1 MGHRSLL
8 FEINGLGNRLWKGEK
23 KMGFVHLHLHTEFSL
38 LDGACRIKE
47 LAAYAKKLGQDALAI
62 TDHGN
67 MFGAIDFYSACKA
80 EGIKPIIGCEVY
92 VAPRTRFDKVHRI
105 DTSPNHLVLLCKNET
120 GYRNLIKLVSAG
132 YIEGFYSR
140 PRIDHNL
147 LQEHSEGL
155 IALSACLAGEIPR
168 ALTAGDYGRAKQIA
182 EFYRDTMGPDNY
194 FIELQ
199 DHGIKEQRAIL
210 PQLVKLAQQV
220 GVGLVA
226 TNDVHY
232 IRREDSKTQ
241 KVLLCIQT
249 GKTLDEE
256 LAIEFPTQEF
266 YLKSEEEMQSLF
278 GSFEGAI
285 ENTAR
290 IAERCNLEFEFG
302 VTKLPHFEPPNG
314 EDNKEFFLRLCH
326 DGLKKHYGEQP
337 DPKILD
343 RFHYEIDVID
353 SMGFVDYYLIV
364 YDFVRYAKEHG
375 IPVGPGRG
383 SGAGSI
389 IAYCI
394 GITGIDP
401 IKYNLLFERFLNPER
416 VSMPDFDIDFC
427 YERRPEVLDYVIRK
441 YGADHVA
448 QIVTFGTLAA
458 RGAIRDVGRVMGMP
472 YDVVDKIAKQV
483 PIHPGVTITI
493 DSALKKSPE
502 LKAMADS
509 DPQVRELIDTARKL
523 EGMPRNTST
532 HAAGVVITDKPV
544 TDYVPLSKNDESIVT
559 QYTMNTIADLGLLK
573 MDFLGLRNLTVI
585 SDAERGV
592 RRFEPEFAINK
603 IPLDDKE
610 TFDMLSQGQ
619 SDGVFQ
625 FESAG
630 MRKVLSR
637 MKPDCLEDLIAVLSL
652 YRPGPAQFIDAFIE
666 NRIHPERITYRDERL
681 RHILDVTYGVIVYQ
695 EQVMQ
700 IFREL
705 AGYSYGRAD
714 VVRRAISKKKAGV
727 MEQERIKFIEG
738 AVANGLSE
746 RDAEAIFNDMSSFA
760 SYAFNKSHAAA
771 YSLVSYQTAY
781 LKCHYPRE
789 YMAALLNSVI
799 YSTDK
804 VISYI
809 GECRKQ
815 HIQVLPPDINRSQ
828 IGFTVSDGSIRFGL
842 LAVKKV
848 GKGVIERI
856 VEEREANGAFE
867 SLYNFVERMH
877 NRELNKAAILAFIQ
891 CGAFDSFEE
900 NRRQMAE
907 SYERIVESVN
917 SSKRSNING
926 QINLFETVTGTEK
939 FSYPELKEYT
949 TDELMAMERQ
959 TTGLYISSHPL
970 DRFDKQ
976 LKGRRIDQISEIQQE
991 ESSYC
996 DGAHAELGAIVAS
1009 VKRIQTKGGALM
1021 AFAELEDRTGSIEAV
1036 VFPNVYATVGNR
1048 LAEGAAVLAGGS
1060 ISVKEEEDKKLLC
1073 DRVTLLAELSTD
1085 KLFLKFPSRGA
1096 EQVAAAQRM
1105 IAAHPGSSQVVFYFA
1120 DEKKYLKLPE
1130 SLKVQIE
1137 SEFVKELSEAFGQSN
1152 VVIQ

>member
-1 MGHRSLL
+1 MS
-8 FEINGLGNRLWKGEK
+8 
-23 KMGFVHLHLHTEFSL
+23 FVHLHVHTEFSL

-47 LAAYAKKLGQDALAI
+47 LAAHAKKLGQQALAI

-67 MFGAIDFYSACKA
+67 MFGAIDFYNACKA

-92 VAPRTRFDKVHRI
+92 VAPRTRFDKVHRV
-105 DTSPNHLVLLCKNET
+105 DTSPYHLVLLCKNET
-120 GYRNLIKLVSAG
+120 GYRNLVKLVSAG
-132 YIEGFYSR
+132 YTEGFYSR
-140 PRIDHNL
+140 PRIDRDL
-147 LQEHSEGL
+147 LRQHSEGL
-155 IALSACLAGEIPR
+155 ICLSACLAGEIPR
-168 ALTAGDYGRAKQIA
+168 ALTAGDYGRARQAA

-194 FIELQ
+194 FIEIQ
-199 DHGIKEQRAIL
+199 DHGIREQRAIL
-210 PQLVKLAQQV
+210 PQLVQLAKEV

-226 TNDVHY
+226 TNDAHY
-232 IRREDSKTQ
+232 IEKADSRTQ

-256 LAIEFPTQEF
+256 LAIEFPTEEF
-266 YLKSEEEMQSLF
+266 YIKSEEEMRALF

-285 ENTAR
+285 ENTAK
-290 IAERCNLEFEFG
+290 IAERCSLEFEFG
-302 VTKLPHFEPPNG
+302 ITKLPHFETPNG
-314 EDNKEFFLRLCH
+314 EDNRDFFLRLCTE
-326 DGLKKHYGEQP
+326 GLKKHYGEHPAQS
-337 DPKILD
+337 ILD
-343 RFHYEIDVID
+343 RFNYEISVID

-364 YDFVRYAKEHG
+364 YDFVRYAKEKG

-389 IAYCI
+389 VAYCI

-472 YDVVDKIAKQV
+472 YDAVDKIAKQV
-483 PIHPGVTITI
+483 PIHPGVTVTI

-509 DPQVRELIDTARKL
+509 DPQVKELIDTARKL

-544 TDYVPLSKNDESIVT
+544 TDYVPLSKNDDSVVT

-592 RRFEPEFAINK
+592 RQFEPEFDISR

-610 TFDMLSQGQ
+610 TFEMLSQGQ

-637 MKPDCLEDLIAVLSL
+637 MKPSCLEDLIAVLSL

-738 AVANGLSE
+738 AVANGVSE
-746 RDAEAIFNDMSSFA
+746 RNAEAIFNDMSSFA

-781 LKCHYPRE
+781 LKCHHPRQ
-789 YMAALLNSVI
+789 YMAALLNSVV
-799 YSTDK
+799 YFTEK
-804 VISYI
+804 VIAYI

-815 HIQVLPPDINRSQ
+815 HIRVLPPDINKSEL
-828 IGFTVSDGSIRFGL
+828 GFTVSDGCIRFGL
-842 LAVKKV
+842 LGIKKV

-856 VEEREANGAFE
+856 IEERTAHGDFE
-867 SLYNFVERMH
+867 SLYNFVERMY

-907 SYERIVESVN
+907 SYERIIESIH
-917 SSKRSNING
+917 SAKSRNING

-939 FSYPELKEYT
+939 FSYPAVEEYT
-949 TDELMAMERQ
+949 PDELMAMERQ

-970 DRFDKQ
+970 DRFEKR
-976 LKGRRIDQISEIQQE
+976 LKGRRIDLVSDVQKE
-991 ESSYC
+991 ESAYC
-996 DGAHAELGAIVAS
+996 DGAHAEFAAIVAS
-1009 VKRIQTKGGALM
+1009 VKRIQTKNGATM
-1021 AFAELEDRTGSIEAV
+1021 AFAELEDRTGSLEAV
-1036 VFPNVYATVGNR
+1036 VFPNVYGSAGGR

-1060 ISVKEEEDKKLLC
+1060 ISVKEEEPKKLLC
-1073 DRVTLLAELSTD
+1073 DRLLFLADLPEG
-1085 KLFLKFPSRGA
+1085 KLFLKFSSRSSDR
-1096 EQVAAAQRM
+1096 VAAAQR
-1105 IAAHPGSSQVVFYFA
+1105 ILTAHPGSTPVVFYFE

-1130 SLKVQIE
+1130 TLCVSADSMVLTELYLEIG
-1137 SEFVKELSEAFGQSN
+1137 KENA
-1152 VVIQ
+1152 VVR